1 LRLLAFDT
9 SGPTLSVVAAE
20 AGEPVARRDEALDR
34 GHAER
39 LLPLLGAALVEAG
52 WSWRDLDLIAVATGP
67 GNFTGIRAGIA
78 VARALVLALQCRA
91 LGIGTLEIIAESAG
105 EQALAGQWIDA
116 VLDARRDEVYVQ
128 RFTSDMQVLTPP
140 ALVPMA
146 EFARRCPSGGIL
158 VGDVAA
164 RLVRA
169 GETALPGSRD
179 ALTMARLVG
188 RRMAEGAE
196 PVPPEDLRP
205 VYVRPPDARLGA
217 GASLISG
224 TV

>member
-1 LRLLAFDT
+1 MRLLAFDT

-20 AGEPVARRDEALDR
+20 AGEPVAWRDEALDR

-39 LLPLLGAALVEAG
+39 LLPLLSTALAEAG
-52 WSWRDLDLIAVATGP
+52 WSWRDLDLVAVATGP

-78 VARALVLALQCRA
+78 VARALVLALRCRA
-91 LGIGTLEIIAESAG
+91 LGIGTLEIIAESGAG
-105 EQALAGQWIDA
+105 QVREGQWIDA
-116 VLDARRDEVYVQ
+116 LLDARRDEVYVQ
-128 RFTSDMQVLTPP
+128 RFAADMRAVTPP

-146 EFARRCPSGGIL
+146 EFAQRCPPGGIL

-164 RLVRA
+164 RLARA

-196 PVPPEDLRP
+196 PVAPEGLRP
-205 VYVRPPDARLGA
+205 VYVRPPDARPGA

-224 TV
+224 SA